1 ASGSG
6 AALGAGG
13 PPAGGGFGQ
22 SPACVSVC
30 PTDALKFGRLDES
43 EIQRWVGQKEV
54 YRQQEARSG
63 AVSLYRRKEIHQ
75 EGKA

>member
-1 ASGSG
+1 MRIRLSN
-6 AALGAGG
+6 
-13 PPAGGGFGQ
+13 
-22 SPACVSVC
+22 
-30 PTDALKFGRLDES
+30 GRAEIRQTDES

-63 AVSLYRRKEIHQ
+63 AVSLYRRKEVHQ